1 MEKFALAVA
10 FLALAIALY
19 AAFEPAG
26 AVRPGEEAEG
36 ELAYHMA
43 YLQRY
48 ADKLYFAGTAAN
60 RPLADFYLHEI
71 EETAE
76 MIVAE
81 GPVEDGV
88 EIGPLVEAM
97 LLPAVERAEGAVA
110 SGERTAFADAYAGL
124 VDACNACHQATAHGF
139 VEVVVP
145 ERPAYTGQ
153 AYGSTP

>member
-1 MEKFALAVA
+1 MDKFALAVA
-10 FLALAIALY
+10 LLALAIALY

-26 AVRPGEEAEG
+26 SARPGEETEG

-43 YLQRY
+43 SLQRY
-48 ADKLYFAGTAAN
+48 ADKLYFAGGAAN

-81 GPVEDGV
+81 APVEDGV
-88 EIGPLVEAM
+88 EIAPLVEAM
-97 LLPAVERAEGAVA
+97 LKPAVERAEAAVA
-110 SGERTAFADAYAGL
+110 SGEAAAFAAAYAGL

-139 VEVVVP
+139 VAISVP

-153 AYGSTP
+153 AYGASR